1 MNDFA
6 TDLQW
11 SQEQAFEPWWEE
23 VYRQAFPGF
32 SGMQS
37 VAVDG
42 WAQRGGIDR
51 QVFLNDGT
59 VLKIDE
65 KSRRQAWPDFLLE
78 YWSDEQ
84 RRIPGWIAKPLTCDY
99 IAYAFV
105 PTRTCYL
112 LPFQLLRLAWQRHRH
127 CWVERYGSKRAQ
139 NARYTTVSVPVPI
152 DVVLASLSESMVVH
166 WSAASANGVHV

>member
-1 MNDFA
+1 MNDFV
-6 TDLQW
+6 TDLEW
-11 SQEQAFEPWWEE
+11 SHLQASAPWWEE

-32 SGMQS
+32 TGMQS
-37 VAVDG
+37 LNSDG

-65 KSRRQAWPDFLLE
+65 KARRQAWPDFLLE
-78 YWSDEQ
+78 YWSDEE
-84 RRIPGWIAKPLTCDY
+84 RKIPGWIAKPLTCDF

-112 LPFQLLRLAWQRHRH
+112 LPFQLLRRAWQKHRG
-127 CWVERYGSKRAQ
+127 CWVKTYGSKRAV
-139 NARYTTVSVPVPI
+139 NERYTTVSVAVPI
-152 DVVLASLSESMVVH
+152 DVVLASLAEAMVIE
-166 WSAASANGVHV
+166 WTDPLRKDAP